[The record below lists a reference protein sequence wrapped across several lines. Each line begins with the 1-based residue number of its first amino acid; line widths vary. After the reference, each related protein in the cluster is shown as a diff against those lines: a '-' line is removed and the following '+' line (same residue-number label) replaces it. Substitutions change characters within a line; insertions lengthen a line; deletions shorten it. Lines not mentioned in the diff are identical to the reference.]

1 MFSGLEVAT
10 RGLMTDPTWN
20 WVFKNTFDAMEEQLN
35 KVLFAIAALVILVRF
50 ISNLASGDLLCIV
63 NDVTGNETELNIVS
77 LAGPFHQSLSAYA
90 AQNPICR

>member
-20 WVFKNTFDAMEEQLN
+20 WVFKNTFDAIEEQLN

-63 NDVTGNETELNIVS
+63 NDLTGNETELNIVS

>member
-1 MFSGLEVAT
+1 
-10 RGLMTDPTWN
+10 
-20 WVFKNTFDAMEEQLN
+20 MEEQLN